1 MKVSTI
7 SPCFRMQ
14 KYIKL
19 FLEKLSEQ
27 TLFADLQIV
36 LDYNEPSDEELKLVE
51 EFSVKYPGK
60 IKLLISNPVVP
71 IGTSMNRCIEN
82 SDGQY
87 LCIWNVDDLRTHHS
101 IEVMAKALD
110 ENPDIDFVYGNYTMV
125 NSFGSRD
132 GAYLDTKVPS
142 ETEYT
147 RGMVIGPFFMFRKSI
162 LEKTGMFDE
171 QLVSGADFDFA
182 VRLGIHGKGMHI
194 SDHIG
199 YYLNEGAGAST
210 RANSK
215 QPLER
220 TVVELRYGIM
230 DKFNQW
236 GRPYEDEA
244 RKYDINHIVVGG
256 ITHPISQYVPNYSK
270 FIEKNSHP

>member
-1 MKVSTI
+1 MK
-7 SPCFRMQ
+7 

-19 FLEKLSEQ
+19 FLEKLPEQ
-27 TLFADLQIV
+27 TAFDALQVV
-36 LDYNEPSDEELKLVE
+36 LDYNEPSEEELELVKQ
-51 EFSVKYPGK
+51 FSEQYPGK
-60 IKLLISNPVVP
+60 IKLLIRDSVIP
-71 IGTSMNRCIEN
+71 IGESMNKCIEN
-82 SDGQY
+82 SDGEY

-101 IEVMAKALD
+101 IEVMSRALD
-110 ENPDIDFVYGNYTMV
+110 ENPDVDFVYGNYTIV
-125 NSFGSRD
+125 GSFGSKD
-132 GAYLDTKVPS
+132 GMYLNTTIPS
-142 ETEYT
+142 EKEYT

-244 RKYDINHIVVGG
+244 RKYDIYHIVVSG
-256 ITHPISQYVPNYSK
+256 TKQPISQYVPNYSK